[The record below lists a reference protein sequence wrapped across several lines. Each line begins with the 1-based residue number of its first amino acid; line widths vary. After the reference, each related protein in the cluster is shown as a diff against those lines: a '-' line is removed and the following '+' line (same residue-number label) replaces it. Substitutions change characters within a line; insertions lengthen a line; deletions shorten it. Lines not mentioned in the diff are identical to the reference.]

1 MGTMEAEHQHVYK
14 VRMGSFPCA
23 WSPEGADAMAR
34 VRSWLLSG
42 FGLPRGTREGP
53 LSEARGARGDGRLG
67 RLVSSLPGSRVRS
80 EGKGREYPLAG
91 SVAAWA
97 PTSGSGRPA
106 EASRVVRQHQLNADR
121 GGSSG

>member
-1 MGTMEAEHQHVYK
+1 MGTTEAERQHVYK

-34 VRSWLLSG
+34 ARSWLLSG

-53 LSEARGARGDGRLG
+53 LSEARRARRDGRLG

-80 EGKGREYPLAG
+80 EGKGWEYPLAG
-91 SVAAWA
+91 SVAALGSDVRFRA
-97 PTSGSGRPA
+97 SG
-106 EASRVVRQHQLNADR
+106 
-121 GGSSG
+121 GGL